1 MDDSKINALIA
12 KIKQY
17 NPSSDSAKI
26 MEAYHMAQ
34 AAHAGQVRDSGEPY
48 INHPLAVA
56 DILAG
61 LQMDDTTIIAGLLHD
76 VVEDTKYTMADIEEK
91 FGHETVVLVDGVT
104 KLSKLEFRSRQ
115 EHQAEN
121 LRKMFLAMANDIRII
136 LIKLADRLHNMR
148 TIKFHHSVVRQGR
161 LRRKPNP
168 SLRLWPIA
176 WGCFRLKAS
185 WRISAFRFWSRK
197 LSMI

>member
-26 MEAYHMAQ
+26 MEAYRMAQ

-61 LQMDDTTIIAGLLHD
+61 LQMDDTTIIAGLLH
-76 VVEDTKYTMADIEEK
+76 
-91 FGHETVVLVDGVT
+91 H
-104 KLSKLEFRSRQ
+104 
-115 EHQAEN
+115 
-121 LRKMFLAMANDIRII
+121 
-136 LIKLADRLHNMR
+136 
-148 TIKFHHSVVRQGR
+148 GR
-161 LRRKPNP
+161 Y
-168 SLRLWPIA
+168 
-176 WGCFRLKAS
+176 
-185 WRISAFRFWSRK
+185 
-197 LSMI
+197 

>member
-148 TIKFHHSVVRQGR
+148 TIKFHHSVVRQREIAEETQSIFAPLAHR
-161 LRRKPNP
+161 LGMFSIK
-168 SLRLWPIA
+168 SEL
-176 WGCFRLKAS
+176 
-185 WRISAFRFWSRK
+185 
-197 LSMI
+197 